1 VIAEA
6 ATLGVPLNVPVEVL
20 KFTPLGA
27 AGEMA
32 KLAIAP
38 PVELTLNP
46 VAAVLTAL
54 TSDEDERVKAGAAIV
69 EVAETVA
76 APFAKPL
83 RIVVMVTIDEVFAA
97 TPITVTS
104 PDPLI
109 DTAPDALPVPVQ
121 VYAAS

>member
-1 VIAEA
+1 M
-6 ATLGVPLNVPVEVL
+6 P
-20 KFTPLGA
+20 
-27 AGEMA
+27 AGTEGEIA
-32 KLAIAP
+32 KLVIAP

-54 TSDEDERVKAGAAIV
+54 TSDEVERVKAGAAIV
-69 EVAETVA
+69 DVAETVA

-83 RIVVMVTIDEVFAA
+83 RIVVIVTTDEVFAA

-109 DTAPDALPVPVQ
+109 DTAPDALAVPVQ